1 MRRLA
6 VVLVL
11 AAIPTWAADPDL
23 MKLVM
28 PGARFIAGIHVAQVR
43 KTPFGQ
49 FILSEFSASQDREF
63 DGFVKA
69 SGFDPRYNLDDLV
82 IAGRGL
88 AFDRPGS
95 DSGHNLLV
103 ARGTFSPD
111 RIIAIARSAGAAI
124 ENFQGID
131 IIGNSAA
138 PPASPSRMPL
148 ALAFLSN
155 SIAVAGDRAAVRG
168 AISRRMAVGG
178 GSGPDIASAVEAVSS
193 ADDAWFVSTVPAG
206 ELVQGLPGNFG
217 AALQD
222 GVLKSVRQATGG
234 ATFGQTVRIS
244 VQLLTGTAEDASSL
258 AGMFHLLSGFAQSGP
273 DPLWTSLDLKADGNV
288 VKVGLSLS
296 EAQLESLLA
305 RTGH

>member
-28 PGARFIAGIHVAQVR
+28 PGARFVAGIHVGQVK
-43 KTPFGQ
+43 KTAFGQ

-82 IAGRGL
+82 IAS
-88 AFDRPGS
+88 PGP
-95 DSGHNLLV
+95 DSGRTLFV
-103 ARGTFSPD
+103 ARGAFAPD
-111 RIIAIARSAGAAI
+111 RIIALVRSAGLAVD
-124 ENFQGID
+124 NFQGID
-131 IIGNSAA
+131 VIGNGAA
-138 PPASPSRMPL
+138 ASASPHGVPF
-148 ALAFLSN
+148 AAAFLSS
-155 SIAVAGDRAAVRG
+155 SIALAGDRAAVRA
-168 AISRRMAVGG
+168 AIGRRTSGG
-178 GSGPDIASAVEAVSS
+178 GPSPDTVAAVDAVSRGY
-193 ADDAWFVSTVPAG
+193 DAWFVSTVPAG

-222 GVLKSVRQATGG
+222 GVLKSVRQANAG
-234 ATFGQTVRIS
+234 ATFGQTIKVS

-258 AGMFHLLSGFAQSGP
+258 AGLLRLLSGFARSGQ
-273 DPLWTSLDLKADGNV
+273 DPLWTSLELKTDGNV

-305 RTGH
+305 RTGR